1 MNEHTVFSGFPQET
15 LQFWQELAANNN
27 REWFKAHEQQY
38 RNFVLAPAQAFV
50 IDLGERLKAVSPGIT
65 YDPQTNGRGSI
76 MRIHRD
82 IRFSPDKTPYNT
94 HLRIHFDEGK
104 GKLGE
109 TPGYFFRMNH
119 EGAELFGGQYL
130 FAKPELEAYRA
141 AVVDEKMGKALEDA
155 LAVIRTAGNY
165 EIGGEHYKRVP
176 AGYPAEHERATLLRH
191 NGLYVTAPK
200 IGAEMLLRRELV
212 DVSLSHCQNMAA
224 VHHWLVRLFSNATD

>member
-1 MNEHTVFSGFPQET
+1 
-15 LQFWQELAANNN
+15 
-27 REWFKAHEQQY
+27 
-38 RNFVLAPAQAFV
+38 V

-94 HLRIHFDEGK
+94 HLRIHFREGR

-119 EGAELFGGQYL
+119 EGAELYAGQYM
-130 FAKPELEAYRA
+130 FAKPELEVYRA
-141 AVVDEKMGKALEDA
+141 AVADEKTGMALEDA
-155 LAVIRTAGNY
+155 LAIIRAAGNY

-176 AGYPAEHERATLLRH
+176 TGYPADHERATLLRY
-191 NGLYVTAPK
+191 NGLYAMAPA
-200 IGAEMLLRRELV
+200 IEADVLTRSELV
-212 DVSLSHCQNMAA
+212 DVCLSHCQNMAA
-224 VHHWLVRLFSNATD
+224 VHHWLVRLFSDLEK